1 MTTMSDDARTS
12 PRTATMRDVAAV
24 AGVSLKTVSRVVNRE
39 AGVSEDLEERVIDA
53 VQLLGYR
60 HNLAASSLRRTDG
73 KTSTIG
79 LLLEDVANPY
89 FSTLHRAVENV
100 ARRHGS
106 LTFAASSDADPQRE
120 RELLHALAS
129 RKVDGLIAVPAGQD
143 HAGLLHEHR
152 LGTPVVFVDRPDLS
166 GVADSVTVDNRAG
179 ADSAVRHLLAH
190 GHRRIAYLGDRR
202 EIWTADQRYL
212 GYREALLANGLSL
225 LPELVQHD
233 ILNTA
238 EAEAAATRMLALD
251 EPPSAFFAAQNLVT
265 IGTLRALQAAQLS
278 RTVAVVGFDD
288 FTLANL
294 LQPGI
299 TVVSQD
305 VNRIGS
311 KAAELLFGR
320 IEGSADPPQ
329 HIITSPTLIPRGSGE
344 IAPS

>member
-1 MTTMSDDARTS
+1 VTTMSDEPRIS

-39 AGVSEDLEERVIDA
+39 AGVSGELAERVVDA

-73 KTSTIG
+73 KTATIG

-89 FSTLHRAVENV
+89 FSALHRAVEDV
-100 ARRHGS
+100 ANRHGS

-129 RKVDGLIAVPAGQD
+129 RNVDGLIAVPAGQD
-143 HAGLLHEHR
+143 HASLLHEHR

-166 GVADSVTVDNRAG
+166 GMADSVTVDNRAG
-179 ADSAVRHLLAH
+179 AECAVRHLQAH

-202 EIWTADQRYL
+202 DIWTANQRYL
-212 GYREALLANGLSL
+212 GYREALLATGLTL

-233 ILNTA
+233 ILNMA
-238 EAEAAATRMLALD
+238 EADAAATRMLALD

-265 IGTLRALQAAQLS
+265 IGTLRALKRARLA
-278 RTVAVVGFDD
+278 RKVAVVGFDD
-288 FTLANL
+288 FMLADL
-294 LQPGI
+294 LEPGI

-311 KAAELLFGR
+311 EAAELLFRR
-320 IEGSADPPQ
+320 IAGADEPPQ
-329 HIITSPTLIPRGSGE
+329 HVVTNPTLIPRGSGE
-344 IAPS
+344 ITPR

>member
-1 MTTMSDDARTS
+1 
-12 PRTATMRDVAAV
+12 MRDVAAV

-39 AGVSEDLEERVIDA
+39 TGVSGELAERVIDA

-73 KTSTIG
+73 KTATIG

-89 FSTLHRAVENV
+89 FSALHRAVEDV

-106 LTFAASSDADPQRE
+106 LVFAASSDDDPARE

-143 HAGLLHEHR
+143 HAALLHEQR

-166 GVADSVTVDNRAG
+166 GIADSVTVDNRAG
-179 ADSAVRHLLAH
+179 AECAVRHLQAH

-202 EIWTADQRYL
+202 DIWTAIQRHL
-212 GYREALLANGLSL
+212 GYREALLAGGLTL
-225 LPELVQHD
+225 APELVQHD
-233 ILNTA
+233 IRNIA
-238 EAEAAATRMLALD
+238 EAEVAATRMLALD
-251 EPPSAFFAAQNLVT
+251 EPPSAFFSAQNLIT
-265 IGTLRALQAAQLS
+265 IGTLRALRRTGLTG
-278 RTVAVVGFDD
+278 TVALVGFDD
-288 FTLANL
+288 VLLSDL

-299 TVVSQD
+299 TVMSQD

-311 KAAELLFGR
+311 EAAELLFRR
-320 IEGSADPPQ
+320 IAGGDGPPQ
-329 HIITSPTLIPRGSGE
+329 HVVTTTTLIARGSGE
-344 IAPS
+344 IAPRPRL

>member
-1 MTTMSDDARTS
+1 MSDETRLS

-39 AGVSEDLEERVIDA
+39 TGVSGELEDRVVAA
-53 VQLLGYR
+53 VELLGYR

-73 KTSTIG
+73 KTATIG

-89 FSTLHRAVENV
+89 FSSLHRAVEGV
-100 ARRHGS
+100 ARLHGS
-106 LTFAASSDADPQRE
+106 LTLAASSENDPQRE

-143 HAGLLHEHR
+143 HSGLLHEHR

-179 ADSAVRHLLAH
+179 ADCAVRHLHAH

-202 EIWTADQRYL
+202 DIWTANQRYL
-212 GYREALLANGLSL
+212 GYREALLASGLTL

-233 ILNTA
+233 IVNMA
-238 EAEAAATRMLALD
+238 EAEAAAARLLALD

-265 IGTLRALQAAQLS
+265 IGTLRALKRAGLTRQ
-278 RTVAVVGFDD
+278 VAVVGFDD
-288 FTLANL
+288 FELADL
-294 LQPGI
+294 LEPGI

-305 VNRIGS
+305 INRIGS
-311 KAAELLFGR
+311 EAAELLFGR
-320 IEGSADPPQ
+320 IAGADHPPR
-329 HIITSPTLIPRGSGE
+329 HVVTSPTLIPRGSGE
-344 IAPS
+344 IAPG

>member
-1 MTTMSDDARTS
+1 MSHDARSS

-39 AGVSEDLEERVIDA
+39 TGVSGELEERVIDA

-73 KTSTIG
+73 KTGTIG

-89 FSTLHRAVENV
+89 FSALHRAVENV
-100 ARRHGS
+100 ARRHGI
-106 LTFAASSDADPQRE
+106 LTFAASGDADPQRE

-179 ADSAVRHLLAH
+179 ADCAVRHLQGH

-202 EIWTADQRYL
+202 DIWTANQRYL
-212 GYREALLANGLSL
+212 GYREALLASGLRV

-233 ILNTA
+233 IRNTA

-265 IGTLRALQAAQLS
+265 IGTLRALQRAQLN

-288 FTLANL
+288 FMLANL
-294 LQPGI
+294 LEPGI

-311 KAAELLFGR
+311 EAAELLFGR
-320 IEGSADPPQ
+320 IAGSVDPPQ
-329 HIITSPTLIPRGSGE
+329 HVVTSPTLIPRGSGE